1 MSDVGSVLTAH
12 SRLST
17 PAISRTRSK
26 SNANNASKARRC
38 SRTSTTTGTAGGDRH
53 RRPSEALSIGSK
65 LSIVSDVSED
75 AQANVS
81 LWRLMKHGP
90 YRRNLILFAREC
102 GSTYRLLDGTES

>member
-1 MSDVGSVLTAH
+1 M
-12 SRLST
+12 
-17 PAISRTRSK
+17 RTTRP
-26 SNANNASKARRC
+26 RP
-38 SRTSTTTGTAGGDRH
+38 GDTAGPV
-53 RRPSEALSIGSK
+53 RRPGRPAEALSIGSK